1 MIKTKNYDSVTPN
14 VLSPLMNDGF
24 GQWLSIAIKT
34 FKWNFD
40 EEYYNRGKSGNIWP
54 TDQS

>member
-24 GQWLSIAIKT
+24 GRWLSIAIKT

>member
-1 MIKTKNYDSVTPN
+1 
-14 VLSPLMNDGF
+14 MNNGF

-40 EEYYNRGKSGNIWP
+40 EEYYNRGKSGKSDLLINYSTTKRNEIRYVMSS
-54 TDQS
+54 DVI